1 MKRSVAL
8 LVLAVGLV
16 LSCVAGES
24 AAQDAAG
31 AKKLTVTLVR
41 WPYT

>member
-8 LVLAVGLV
+8 LLLIVGLV
-16 LSCVAGES
+16 FSS
-24 AAQDAAG
+24 AARDAAAQTAGG
-31 AKKLTVTLVR
+31 AKKLAVTLVR